1 MTATASS
8 YAPVASPAPAWRSI
22 LFVPA
27 TSDRFVESALRQ
39 PADALQIDLE
49 DSVAP
54 DQKAQARERVAAI
67 ADRFSQAGYGVVVRV
82 NRAWR
87 LLVRDLE
94 ASVRASVQAVTVPK
108 VTDASMVRAVA
119 EILLDLE
126 LAAGL
131 QPGHTR
137 IIAMIEDAQ
146 GLHHMADIAC
156 AHPRVQ
162 AIIVGA
168 EDLAVS
174 LQMSVADD
182 GLYVPNVMAVA
193 AARRAGVTPLGFIG
207 SVADFKDE
215 DEFRAKLERA
225 RRLGFEGTFCIHPKQ
240 VAIANSAFGPDPAE
254 VSHAR
259 ELLVEFDAQ
268 LAAGRAAF
276 TFKGR
281 MVDLPVVEQARVLV
295 RRHEAVQRLELRRA
309 PA

>member
-1 MTATASS
+1 MTQTT
-8 YAPVASPAPAWRSI
+8 SPFPSAAPAWRSI

-54 DQKAQARERVAAI
+54 DQKEMARQRVAAI
-67 ADRFSQAGYGVVVRV
+67 ADRFAQAGYDVVVRV

-94 ASVRASVQAVTVPK
+94 ASVRASVRAVTLPK
-108 VTDASMVRAVA
+108 VPDASMVRAVA
-119 EILLDLE
+119 DILLELE
-126 LAAGL
+126 TAAGL
-131 QPGHTR
+131 APGHTR
-137 IIAMIEDAQ
+137 IVAMIEDAE
-146 GLHHMADIAC
+146 GLHNMADIAR

-174 LQMSVADD
+174 MRMSVADD

-193 AARRAGVTPLGFIG
+193 AARRAGVSPLGFIG

-215 DEFRAKLERA
+215 DEFRGRMERA

-240 VAIANSAFGPDPAE
+240 VPIANAAFGPDPGE
-254 VSHAR
+254 VKHAR
-259 ELLVEFDAQ
+259 ELLAEFDAQ

-276 TFKGR
+276 AFKGR

-295 RRHEAVQRLELRRA
+295 GRHEAVQRLARRHA